1 MLAFYRQC
9 WTLTTL
15 GKSSSIRVT
24 TCSSRWVIMP
34 LFMILKT
41 SMLLLSSLSLSNF
54 YQLIVCLHRQDRER
68 TDIFLIED
76 SSDKAFQALLLTDG
90 SSTNAQGLPKE
101 FTSTGSSGGLHKTSN
116 VGSIFEERKP
126 PGAPA
131 AASAPASAAPP
142 CPPAAATAKPAA
154 AAAPAAA
161 SGPLVFSTQLSE
173 KASTAL
179 GWISPRPP
187 TEEPIF
193 SDSKSCQ
200 MPRLIQR
207 FNATLPSNPMM

>member
-1 MLAFYRQC
+1 
-9 WTLTTL
+9 
-15 GKSSSIRVT
+15 
-24 TCSSRWVIMP
+24 
-34 LFMILKT
+34 
-41 SMLLLSSLSLSNF
+41 MLLLSSLSLSNF
-54 YQLIVCLHRQDRER
+54 YQLFVCLHRQDRER

-161 SGPLVFSTQLSE
+161 SGPLVFSTTVRKGEHGIGLDLT
-173 KASTAL
+173 KTAN
-179 GWISPRPP
+179 GRAN
-187 TEEPIF
+187 
-193 SDSKSCQ
+193 
-200 MPRLIQR
+200 IQR
-207 FNATLPSNPMM
+207 FKELPNAAVNPALQCNPPIKPNDVIIGVNGKACATFADVIKTIRALDGEITLQLERAN